1 MRLVLLFAAGA
12 ALAQAPVDPAA
23 APAVAAEA
31 PAVDPVAPP
40 AVAADAPTRLAIDP
54 AELIGPP
61 AGPPLS
67 GDALR
72 EKTHTVAKL
81 LRCPVCQGLS
91 VADSPSESALAMK
104 AEVEDLVAL
113 GYDTDQVI
121 EYFEASYGEF
131 IRLEPKFEG
140 VNVFVWA
147 APVLLVVLGGAWVI
161 GSVSLAGRR
170 RAREAAAP
178 SPTSASPTPSDPA
191 LAEYLRRVREE
202 SR

>member
-1 MRLVLLFAAGA
+1 MRLAALLLAGFALAQTPLAPLAGA
-12 ALAQAPVDPAA
+12 APPAA
-23 APAVAAEA
+23 AEIPAAS
-31 PAVDPVAPP
+31 
-40 AVAADAPTRLAIDP
+40 RLAIDP

-61 AGPPLS
+61 SGPPLS
-67 GDALR
+67 GEALR
-72 EKTHTVAKL
+72 AQTHVVAKL

-104 AEVEDLVAL
+104 AEVQDLVAL
-113 GYDTDQVI
+113 GYDTEQVI
-121 EYFEASYGEF
+121 AYFEASYGEF

-170 RAREAAAP
+170 RAQKDAAAATA
-178 SPTSASPTPSDPA
+178 SSASPTPSDPA

>member
-1 MRLVLLFAAGA
+1 MRLAALLFAGF
-12 ALAQAPVDPAA
+12 ALAQTPVDPAPVAGTA
-23 APAVAAEA
+23 APAAAEV
-31 PAVDPVAPP
+31 PAAS
-40 AVAADAPTRLAIDP
+40 RLAIDP

-61 AGPPLS
+61 SGPPLS
-67 GDALR
+67 GEALR
-72 EKTHTVAKL
+72 AQTHVVAKL

-104 AEVEDLVAL
+104 AEVQDLVAL
-113 GYDTDQVI
+113 GYDTEQVI
-121 EYFEASYGEF
+121 AYFEASYGEF

-170 RAREAAAP
+170 RAAKDAAAAA
-178 SPTSASPTPSDPA
+178 SASSASPTPSDPA

>member
-1 MRLVLLFAAGA
+1 
-12 ALAQAPVDPAA
+12 
-23 APAVAAEA
+23 
-31 PAVDPVAPP
+31 
-40 AVAADAPTRLAIDP
+40 
-54 AELIGPP
+54 
-61 AGPPLS
+61 
-67 GDALR
+67 
-72 EKTHTVAKL
+72 
-81 LRCPVCQGLS
+81 
-91 VADSPSESALAMK
+91 MK